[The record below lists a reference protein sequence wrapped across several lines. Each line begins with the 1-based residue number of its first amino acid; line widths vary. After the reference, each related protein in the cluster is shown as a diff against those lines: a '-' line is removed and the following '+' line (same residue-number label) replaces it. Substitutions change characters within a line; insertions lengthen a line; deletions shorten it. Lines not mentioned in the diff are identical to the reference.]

1 MLDIDDYDR
10 EEIRDIVCESD
21 ELVQAIKYE
30 ILNNLEITMTNPS
43 EPGATPRIAL
53 TYDGE
58 VISSI

>member
-21 ELVQAIKYE
+21 ELVQAIKYQ

-43 EPGATPRIAL
+43 EPGATPCIAL